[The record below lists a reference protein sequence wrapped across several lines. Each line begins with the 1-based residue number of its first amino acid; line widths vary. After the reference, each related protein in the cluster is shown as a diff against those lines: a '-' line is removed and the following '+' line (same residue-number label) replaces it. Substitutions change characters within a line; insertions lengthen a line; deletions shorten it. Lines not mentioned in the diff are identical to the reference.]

1 MLNHSLSPPLQ
12 SQSSQ
17 NALTVLPPSANISA
31 RQKIHVSNL
40 PLNITAHHLQQAFQ
54 TYGHIIDIRIIR
66 KTPNGL
72 PLNLSCYAFI
82 AFADNESAE
91 KAIKDGGLADW
102 SVKPQIDKQMVVKQR
117 SRSRSRS
124 QEKHRQVIT
133 SGHIIPLEQS
143 PKIQIQLYVRE
154 LFVNGIS
161 KNYDEPRIRQ
171 IFSQF
176 GSIERIDLYPN
187 KHNIFNSY
195 IKFFTIEQAIYAF
208 QNMDSIQ
215 QQFST
220 QIKIYFSDPIKR
232 HNIVGNNLQNESQ
245 SKLSSVLFI
254 FFPPNSNKKVDHAF
268 LLEICQNNKCR
279 PLLWNYYQQDS
290 NYKSYT
296 LLQFKDT
303 HQAIQMRTYLQ
314 QNAANLLGDPKCEV
328 GIVSIPTPQQFQPQL
343 PLMIQQQQF
352 TNNIMMP
359 QQIPPQK
366 HQMPYQIPAYPMQ
379 QQPIMYQQMHHH
391 HHHHQIQSNDQRMEQ
406 QQFMD
411 PTKFFFHQPQTQ
423 IEPKTRSNN
432 AQQDSTQQNGN
443 QEILDGFL
451 NFSQSQQRQD
461 LNVFWSGFMYRS
473 KSHRVGVDAYCV
485 ESDPP
490 IQMSPQI
497 QVNYKGN
504 FSDAKK
510 CANDSFKFILCP
522 SDQTQHGAF
531 QEYIDYFLDKKK
543 IGVAQLGNG
552 VLYLLPPC
560 EIANSIMSI
569 TGLELLAIFSEE
581 KKKSLN
587 YSVDYQ

>member
-1 MLNHSLSPPLQ
+1 MLNNPLSPPLQ
-12 SQSSQ
+12 CQSTQ
-17 NALTVLPPSANISA
+17 NALAVLPPSANISA
-31 RQKIHVSNL
+31 KQKIHVSNL
-40 PLNITAHHLQQAFQ
+40 PLNITAQHLQQAFQ
-54 TYGHIIDIRIIR
+54 SYGNIIDIRIIR

-91 KAIKDGGLADW
+91 KAIQDGGLGEW
-102 SVKPQIDKQMVVKQR
+102 SIKPQIDKQMVVKQR

-124 QEKHRQVIT
+124 QEKHRQVLK
-133 SGHIIPLEQS
+133 SGSIIPLEQS

-161 KNYDEPRIRQ
+161 KNYDEPQIRQ

-232 HNIVGNNLQNESQ
+232 HNIVGNNLQYESQ

-296 LLQFKDT
+296 LLQFKDI
-303 HQAIQMRTYLQ
+303 HQAIQMRTYFQ
-314 QNAANLLGDPKCEV
+314 SNAADILGDPKCEV
-328 GIVSIPTPQQFQPQL
+328 GIVSIPSPQQYQPQL
-343 PLMIQQQQF
+343 PVMIQQQQF
-352 TNNIMMP
+352 TNNVLMS
-359 QQIPPQK
+359 QQIPSQK
-366 HQMPYQIPAYPMQ
+366 YQIPYQMPAYQQLQ
-379 QQPIMYQQMHHH
+379 QQPIIYQQMHHH
-391 HHHHQIQSNDQRMEQ
+391 HHHYIQNNDQKMQ
-406 QQFMD
+406 QQQLHD
-411 PTKFFFHQPQTQ
+411 PTKFLFHQTQTSNEPINKLYNSQQQLSQQ
-423 IEPKTRSNN
+423 IE
-432 AQQDSTQQNGN
+432 N
-443 QEILDGFL
+443 QEILDGFQ
-451 NFSQSQQRQD
+451 NFSQIQQRQD
-461 LNVFWSGFMYRS
+461 LNDFWSGFMYRS
-473 KSHRVGVDAYCV
+473 KSHRVGVDAFCI

-522 SDQTQHGAF
+522 SDSTQNRAF
-531 QEYIDYFLDKKK
+531 QEYIDYFLEKKK

-552 VLYLLPPC
+552 ILYLLPPC
-560 EIANSIMSI
+560 EITNSIMVIS
-569 TGLELLAIFSEE
+569 GLELLAIFSEE

-587 YSVDYQ
+587 YNLDYQ